1 MPESIHQQLLD
12 KVENLL
18 YAIQNFYEQFLQMN
32 LPEDARENFIT
43 WYGNAVDFLREQR
56 NILSSRIS
64 SF

>member
-1 MPESIHQQLLD
+1 
-12 KVENLL
+12 
-18 YAIQNFYEQFLQMN
+18 MN

-56 NILSSRIS
+56 DILSSRIS